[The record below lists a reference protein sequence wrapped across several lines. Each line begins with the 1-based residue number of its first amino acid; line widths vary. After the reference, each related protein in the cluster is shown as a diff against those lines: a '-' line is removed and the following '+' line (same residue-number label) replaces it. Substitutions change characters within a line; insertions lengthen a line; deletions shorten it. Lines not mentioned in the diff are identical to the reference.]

1 MTLFSILLMVLGM
14 FTLYLGLFGLFGPG
28 VPLTQEKM
36 IRGSLAKIIA
46 LTCLVAVG
54 VICSFVFG

>member
-36 IRGSLAKIIA
+36 IRGNVAKVIA
-46 LTCLVAVG
+46 VTCLVAVG

>member
-14 FTLYLGLFGLFGPG
+14 FSLYLGLYGLFGPG

-36 IRGSLAKIIA
+36 IRGSMAKLIA
-46 LTCLVAVG
+46 VTCLITVG
-54 VICSFVFG
+54 IICNFVFG

>member
-14 FTLYLGLFGLFGPG
+14 FTLYLGLYGLFGPG

-36 IRGSLAKIIA
+36 IRGNIAKLIA
-46 LTCLVAVG
+46 VTCLVTVG
-54 VICSFVFG
+54 VIFSFVFG